1 MADSETSV
9 QARVVAGRYQLVRE
23 LGRGGM
29 GTVWLADDQLV
40 GRQVAV
46 KELRPPPG
54 LTATAQATFT
64 QRALTEARN
73 AARIHHPG
81 AVTLHDITPATGT
94 DPAIYL
100 IMEYLDGPTLAQL
113 IHTNGAQPAATIAT
127 WGLQLLAVLDT
138 AHTQGII
145 HRDIKPANIII
156 TNGQATLTDFGIAHT
171 TGDPRLTHTGILG
184 TQAYLAPELFDNAP
198 PSPATDLWSL
208 GATLYA
214 AATGTSPFDRDTTTA
229 TLRAILIDNL
239 PTPPGPPPLAA
250 AITGLLQR
258 NPTHRATTTQTRT
271 HLNQLTQPTTPHQP
285 TPTATPDPAPDTPT
299 PWEQAATTHSPAPQ
313 RVIPSG
319 EQAQFEWTPQWKRA
333 GKLFG
338 AGSKTRK
345 AVAAGAK
352 MGVLVFSWGIRVN
365 DHEGETSIRWEEIT
379 ELRKTI
385 IQQNIHSTYQ
395 MHYTYR
401 LQLADGQSKVFGG
414 MLGERLDR
422 PSRATKLVVTP
433 GVTTPV
439 TVEQVGRLLDAGVA
453 RVQIPRAFELFNAGQ
468 TISFGPLMLSQKG
481 ITAGDKMLPWAEV
494 KEVKT
499 LNGSVF
505 IKKAGKRLP
514 WTAPSIGKIPNYSVF
529 DALVRAVL
537 AQGRGGRTDG

>member
-113 IHTNGAQPAATIAT
+113 IHTNGAQPAPTIAT

-271 HLNQLTQPTTPHQP
+271 HLNQLTPPSGTHQTTS
-285 TPTATPDPAPDTPT
+285 TTTDPPADTPT

-313 RVIPSG
+313 PVRQRPQDPQAPQTDKRSRVRELGLYPVFIGLGIMAIGVIIAIVTWNNPS
-319 EQAQFEWTPQWKRA
+319 PI
-333 GKLFG
+333 
-338 AGSKTRK
+338 
-345 AVAAGAK
+345 AGAA
-352 MGVLVFSWGIRVN
+352 MLIGTLWTMAAINRSFRMRN
-365 DHEGETSIRWEEIT
+365 R
-379 ELRKTI
+379 LR
-385 IQQNIHSTYQ
+385 
-395 MHYTYR
+395 
-401 LQLADGQSKVFGG
+401 
-414 MLGERLDR
+414 
-422 PSRATKLVVTP
+422 
-433 GVTTPV
+433 
-439 TVEQVGRLLDAGVA
+439 
-453 RVQIPRAFELFNAGQ
+453 
-468 TISFGPLMLSQKG
+468 
-481 ITAGDKMLPWAEV
+481 
-494 KEVKT
+494 
-499 LNGSVF
+499 
-505 IKKAGKRLP
+505 
-514 WTAPSIGKIPNYSVF
+514 
-529 DALVRAVL
+529 
-537 AQGRGGRTDG
+537 